1 MIKKRINVYPSE
13 NEIKKFLC
21 GYLENRNPISLGLYC
36 QKQLRP
42 MEKHPYLFPIDA
54 GRSSSYWLVFNVV
67 HLISLSTLWFMTA
80 NRESV
85 KPAFWWVGNRLEY
98 LDSFHVHSQPVLLD
112 IKKTSENSPDL
123 LQTQS
128 EIQGDDSSH
137 IEGTCHEY
145 IIEAYTSNLRGKS
158 RSCVNKNMHTDPK

>member
-1 MIKKRINVYPSE
+1 MFIPVKIKF
-13 NEIKKFLC
+13 KKFLF
-21 GYLENRNPISLGLYC
+21 GYLENRNPISLGLYSSFTLALSEAA
-36 QKQLRP
+36 QTYGKTP
-42 MEKHPYLFPIDA
+42 IPFPNRWRKKFILLA
-54 GRSSSYWLVFNVV
+54 VFNVM

-98 LDSFHVHSQPVLLD
+98 LDSFHVQTQPVLLD

-128 EIQGDDSSH
+128 EIQGDESLLV
-137 IEGTCHEY
+137 EGKCCEY

-158 RSCVNKNMHTDPK
+158 HSCVNKKMHIDPK